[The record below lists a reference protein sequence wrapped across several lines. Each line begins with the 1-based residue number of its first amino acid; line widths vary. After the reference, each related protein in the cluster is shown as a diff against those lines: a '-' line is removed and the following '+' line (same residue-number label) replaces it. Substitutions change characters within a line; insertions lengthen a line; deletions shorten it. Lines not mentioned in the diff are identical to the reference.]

1 LKFGIKNQFSTFE
14 PESMTKRN
22 QIKLNTQNLKTM
34 RSIYA
39 IVLGAILAF
48 ATTGVKAQEVST
60 GVDIYSSYI
69 WRGAKFGTGAA
80 IQPSVEF
87 SAGGLALGAWGSVS
101 TGGTEAFEMDLYAS
115 YSFGFG
121 LTLAVT
127 DYYFGGKYFEGPS
140 HFIEP
145 SVSFEAG
152 NFSLL
157 AAYMMGDGLTDTYA
171 QAGYTLGSVDLFVGA
186 GNGQYT
192 SDGNFMVCNVG
203 IGTSKE
209 IKITDSFSI
218 PVSGSVSLNPSTQ
231 GFFIA
236 VGVSF

>member
-1 LKFGIKNQFSTFE
+1 MKK
-14 PESMTKRN
+14 
-22 QIKLNTQNLKTM
+22 
-34 RSIYA
+34 IYT
-39 IVLGAILAF
+39 IVLGALMVF
-48 ATTGVKAQEVST
+48 VGMETKAQEWST

-69 WRGAKFGTGAA
+69 WRGSKFGTGPA

-87 SAGGLALGAWGSVS
+87 SKGGLAIGAWGSVS
-101 TGGTEAFEMDLYAS
+101 TGGWDGAFETDDEGNTTFVGSEAFEMDLYAS

-121 LTLAVT
+121 LTLSLT
-127 DYYFGGKYFEGPS
+127 DYYFGGKYFEGAS
-140 HFIEP
+140 HYFEP
-145 SVSFEAG
+145 SASLELG

-157 AAYMMGDGLTDTYA
+157 GAYMIGDGVKDAYA
-171 QAGYTLGSVDLFVGA
+171 QLGYTIGDVNLFAGA

-192 SDGNFMVCNVG
+192 EDGKFMVCNVG

-231 GFFIA
+231 GFFVA